1 MAFSFSTP
9 APQNPFQTPAP
20 APAQTPFPSL
30 SPFQFNFQQPQPQP
44 QQQAAPA
51 AQPQQQLMLYTADGK
66 PAGYNTKWEELH
78 SESQKALLQIEDK
91 IREYRD
97 ESERLDQ
104 CARLHDSS
112 ISNVNFQLDASHIA
126 QELGGTTTT
135 MEREKASVQELMTV
149 VNEMMR
155 NTEFAIRSYMMLR
168 PRYIRP
174 GAGAN
179 GGGTNPS
186 GPAGA
191 PSNQPVA
198 LAPTIDFYSGIPKRP
213 SLFMQQTI
221 NRFEKYLGEC
231 CKWIAE
237 LEQLV
242 QMENNKRQSAS
253 LESLPKV
260 MSNVHDYFIYVA
272 SKVENLHQYVES
284 LKTEYLHEQRR
295 MGYANDPFLEANR
308 REAAKQEAAARR
320 VHPTLHL
327 SAPLQPTT
335 QNAGTATSQPQQSL
349 IPSGVTSSSAFSAFS
364 TPVSAPSSS
373 ILFST
378 PITPTL
384 SSNLFGT
391 SGSSQLTTTFG
402 TVSTP
407 TLGST
412 PAPSGFGSTTPS
424 FASTPA
430 SGGTSLFSTPF
441 GGVATASGSSF
452 GGTSKGRS
460 KPRGRR

>member
-9 APQNPFQTPAP
+9 PLQNPFQTPAP
-20 APAQTPFPSL
+20 APAQAPSPSP
-30 SPFQFNFQQPQPQP
+30 SPFQFNFQQQQQQP
-44 QQQAAPA
+44 QQQMTSA
-51 AQPQQQLMLYTADGK
+51 AQPQQQQQQQLMLYTTDGK
-66 PAGYNTKWEELH
+66 PAGYNAKWEELH

-91 IREYRD
+91 IRGYRD

-112 ISNVNFQLDASHIA
+112 ISNVNFELDATHIA
-126 QELGGTTTT
+126 QELGGTTTM

-186 GPAGA
+186 GLAGA
-191 PSNQPVA
+191 LSNHPVA

-213 SLFMQQTI
+213 SLYMQQTI

-242 QMENNKRQSAS
+242 RMENNKRQSAS

-260 MSNVHDYFIYVA
+260 MANVHDYFIYVA
-272 SKVENLHQYVES
+272 SKMENLHQYVES
-284 LKTEYLHEQRR
+284 LKTEYLHEHRR
-295 MGYANDPFLEANR
+295 MAHNSKCWDSNEPN
-308 REAAKQEAAARR
+308 
-320 VHPTLHL
+320 
-327 SAPLQPTT
+327 
-335 QNAGTATSQPQQSL
+335 TAIINSFWSDFFKCLFSFQH
-349 IPSGVTSSSAFSAFS
+349 SSFC
-364 TPVSAPSSS
+364 S
-373 ILFST
+373 ILFES
-378 PITPTL
+378 L
-384 SSNLFGT
+384 FYSNNSNFSSNIFGT
-391 SGSSQLTTTFG
+391 SGSAQLSTPFG

-430 SGGTSLFSTPF
+430 LGGTSLFSTPF